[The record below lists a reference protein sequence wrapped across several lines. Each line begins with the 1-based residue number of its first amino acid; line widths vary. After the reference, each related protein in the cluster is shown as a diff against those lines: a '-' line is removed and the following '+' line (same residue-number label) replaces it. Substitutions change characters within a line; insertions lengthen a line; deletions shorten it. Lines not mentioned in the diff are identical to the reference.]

1 MKKIVVFLAVL
12 FFALAITFGIKA
24 VKNADGRTN
33 GTSVAWN
40 EEIETFACSISKNS
54 QNDREKVTAFYDW
67 IIKNIS
73 YDYDAQPIYQ
83 HFNFNKTI
91 KTKKG
96 LCYDYSNLFAVLC
109 RSQKIPC
116 YILDGYS
123 RENYSYYHSWNRVYF
138 DNTWWNVDI
147 TFDAQQIKESEE
159 LYGFKSVGEDYT
171 VEDSDLIITR
181 IY

>member
-24 VKNADGRTN
+24 VKSADGKTN

-54 QNDREKVTAFYDW
+54 QNDREKVKAFYDW

-83 HFNFNKTI
+83 HFNLI
-91 KTKKG
+91 K
-96 LCYDYSNLFAVLC
+96 
-109 RSQKIPC
+109 P
-116 YILDGYS
+116 
-123 RENYSYYHSWNRVYF
+123 
-138 DNTWWNVDI
+138 
-147 TFDAQQIKESEE
+147 
-159 LYGFKSVGEDYT
+159 
-171 VEDSDLIITR
+171 
-181 IY
+181 